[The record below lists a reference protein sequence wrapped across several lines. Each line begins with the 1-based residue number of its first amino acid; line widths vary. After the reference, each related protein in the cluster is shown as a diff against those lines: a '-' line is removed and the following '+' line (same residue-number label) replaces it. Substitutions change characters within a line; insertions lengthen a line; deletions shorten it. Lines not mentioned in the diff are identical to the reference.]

1 MRSSKNI
8 FSVFLIFLASALIL
22 CGCSHR
28 SQSVS
33 SSSAASSA
41 APSESI
47 AAAAEI
53 SSSESTSVS
62 SVCELCGDEKVL
74 PCPDCTD
81 GVILCQQCSVMASDI
96 APAVPVMEQAEAI
109 ASAVREQGS
118 LATVIPC

>member
-53 SSSESTSVS
+53 SSSEPTSVS

-74 PCPDCTD
+74 PCPAAD
-81 GVILCQQCSVMASDI
+81 IPPAKSVMASDI